1 MVCQVTIKLSL
12 YSEKSQKDKNYKMRQ
27 NFLIFI
33 RGILGTREK
42 IQIQNFK
49 IGTAGKMIIRPEL
62 PGNPGNPG
70 NPGPGLT

>member
-62 PGNPGNPG
+62 LG